1 MSDGYIQKGPL
12 LQSGRSE
19 PPRPHSGTE
28 PNNPKATASSP
39 PPPAAPPPPSSAAAG
54 GGATGC
60 GTSGARLA
68 PSRCS
73 LSPQH
78 QQQQLQQQQLQ
89 LLAATGGAEGACYK
103 CLAPFGVALL
113 VSGAA
118 VSAVAYGRNAHG
130 SPITLLGLALLGLGA
145 LLGLLGAAGC
155 LLHRHHELSRA
166 RRESRTTLVAAA
178 VP

>member
-12 LQSGRSE
+12 HQSGRSE

-39 PPPAAPPPPSSAAAG
+39 PAPPPPSSAAATAA

-60 GTSGARLA
+60 GGSGARLA
-68 PSRCS
+68 PGRYP
-73 LSPQH
+73 LSPQR
-78 QQQQLQQQQLQ
+78 QQQQQQLQ

-155 LLHRHHELSRA
+155 LLHRHRELSRA
-166 RRESRTTLVAAA
+166 RRESRTTLVVAS

>member
-28 PNNPKATASSP
+28 PNNPK
-39 PPPAAPPPPSSAAAG
+39 
-54 GGATGC
+54 
-60 GTSGARLA
+60 
-68 PSRCS
+68 
-73 LSPQH
+73 
-78 QQQQLQQQQLQ
+78 QQQLQ